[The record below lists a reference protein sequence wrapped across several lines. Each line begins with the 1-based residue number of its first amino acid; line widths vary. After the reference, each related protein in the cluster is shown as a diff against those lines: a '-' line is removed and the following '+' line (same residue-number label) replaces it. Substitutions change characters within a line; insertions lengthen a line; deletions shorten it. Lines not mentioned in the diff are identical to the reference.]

1 MLASEG
7 ERRDFARR
15 LGLFYGALFVLYG
28 VQLPYLP
35 VWLDWRGL
43 SPQEIGLV
51 SSLPLIIRLFAT
63 PSLAMAAD
71 RGQSHRRIVV
81 LLAWI
86 GLASSLLLPFA
97 HGLWSILALVI
108 VLLVAMPST
117 MPLAETVA
125 MTGVRLAKLDY
136 GRMRLWGSITFIVMN
151 IAGGWALA
159 AWGADVVVVMVVL
172 GCAATVMAAHLLPAI
187 PVAQAGG
194 QTRIALPAAKPRP
207 RLAETIAL
215 VSERRVALFLI
226 AAGATQA
233 SHAVF
238 YAFGVIHWRA
248 QGLSAGTIGTL
259 WAIGVVIEV
268 ALFAVSG
275 RVVALA
281 GAVGLLVLG
290 GAAALVRWSV
300 MAFDPALW
308 VLVAL
313 QLMHG
318 VTFGATHLGAMH
330 VIERIVPPTQAG
342 SAQALHATVTSGV
355 AMGLAL
361 YLAGRLYGPFGGAS
375 YLAMAALGAI
385 GLGAAL
391 QLGRAL
397 KCSAAGPLA

>member
-51 SSLPLIIRLFAT
+51 TALPLIIRLIAT
-63 PSLAMAAD
+63 PWLAMAAD

-81 LLAWI
+81 QLAWI
-86 GLASSLLLPFA
+86 GLAAALALPLA
-97 HGLWSILALVI
+97 HGLWPILGLVV
-108 VLLVAMPST
+108 VLLVALPST

-125 MTGVRLAKLDY
+125 MTGVRLARLDY

-159 AWGADVVVVMVVL
+159 AWGADVVVVMIVL
-172 GCAATVMAAHLLPAI
+172 GCVSTVAAAHLLPAI
-187 PVAQAGG
+187 PVASDSDAPLATTAAG
-194 QTRIALPAAKPRP
+194 LRP
-207 RLAETIAL
+207 GLAETVAL
-215 VSERRVALFLI
+215 LCDRRVALFLI

-238 YAFGVIHWRA
+238 YAFGVIHWRG
-248 QGLSAGTIGTL
+248 QGLAAGTIGLL
-259 WAIGVVIEV
+259 WAAGVVVEV

-275 RVVALA
+275 RMVALA
-281 GAVGLLVLG
+281 GAVGLLAL
-290 GAAALVRWSV
+290 GAAAAVLRWGV
-300 MAFDPALW
+300 MAFDPGIGT
-308 VLVAL
+308 LVVL
-313 QLMHG
+313 QLVHG
-318 VTFGATHLGAMH
+318 LTFGATHLGAMH
-330 VIERIVPPTQAG
+330 VIERIVPASQAG
-342 SAQALHATVTSGV
+342 CAQALHATVTSGV

-361 YLAGRLYGPFGGAS
+361 YLAGALYGPFGGAS
-375 YLAMAALGAI
+375 YLAMAALAAL
-385 GLGAAL
+385 GLGAAAL
-391 QLGRAL
+391 LGREL
-397 KCSAAGPLA
+397 KCCAAPPLP

>member
-1 MLASEG
+1 MLASEDD
-7 ERRDFARR
+7 RRDFARR

-43 SPQEIGLV
+43 TPEEIGLV
-51 SSLPLIIRLFAT
+51 SSLPLIVRLVAT
-63 PSLAMAAD
+63 PSLALAAD
-71 RGQSHRRIVV
+71 HGQSHRRIIV

-86 GLASSLLLPFA
+86 GLAASLLLPLA
-97 HGLWSILALVI
+97 HGLWPILALVI
-108 VLLVAMPST
+108 VLLVAVPSA

-125 MTGVRLAKLDY
+125 MTGVRLARLDY

-159 AWGADVVVVMVVL
+159 AWGADSVVVMVVL
-172 GCAATVMAAHLLPAI
+172 GCALTVLAAHLLPSI
-187 PVAQAGG
+187 
-194 QTRIALPAAKPRP
+194 PAAADPSASGGAGRARP
-207 RLAETIAL
+207 GLAETVAL
-215 VSERRVALFLI
+215 LADRRVALFLV

-259 WAIGVVIEV
+259 WAIGVLIEV

-275 RVVALA
+275 RLVAIA

-290 GAAALVRWSV
+290 GAAALLRWSA
-300 MAFDPALW
+300 MAADPALW
-308 VLVAL
+308 VLVVL

-318 VTFGATHLGAMH
+318 LTFGATHLGAMH
-330 VIERIVPPTQAG
+330 VIERIAPPAQAG
-342 SAQALHATVTSGV
+342 SAQALHATVTAGV

-385 GLGAAL
+385 GLAAAAL
-391 QLGRAL
+391 LGRE
-397 KCSAAGPLA
+397 LARSGRPPG